1 MNKTL
6 SHSNAI
12 KFIGRFLSWYQDSY
26 GMPEVVN
33 RLKLEELVKEAEQ
46 IHMDRIKEIDQKYR
60 KTVITN
66 YNDKPTKTLKR
77 QVKKLARYSKRP

>member
-1 MNKTL
+1 MKNNDSKD
-6 SHSNAI
+6 NAL
-12 KFIGRFLSWYQDSY
+12 KFIGKFLSWYQDSY
-26 GMPEVVN
+26 GMPEVVT

-46 IHMDRIKEIDQKYR
+46 IHMDRIKEIDQDYR

-77 QVKKLARYSKRP
+77 PVKKLARYSKRP